1 MTAGNQSLSYLIVTN
16 EASIPNNIDCTR
28 VIIPSA
34 TTNNKSLIGS
44 NRIPPAVEA
53 ADAAKERLGDIK
65 LNNITNT
72 TARIIF
78 CVIVFPVKNFILS
91 S

>member
-1 MTAGNQSLSYLIVTN
+1 MVIN
-16 EASIPNNIDCTR
+16 ETSIPNKIDCTN

-34 TTNNKSLIGS
+34 TTNSKSLIGS
-44 NRIPPAVEA
+44 NKIPPAVA
-53 ADAAKERLGDIK
+53 SAAKERLGDIK

-78 CVIVFPVKNFILS
+78 CVIVFSVKNFILS